1 MDLQKVRILEKGL
14 LKTSSYESSL
24 RYNVLLYCNSIIKI
38 LTVDNIQRPNLSL
51 KTYITRSFHT
61 TIQYQKDLPH
71 GKTKHTKS
79 NSLKK

>member
-38 LTVDNIQRPNLSL
+38 LTVDNIQRSNLSL